1 MTKFSSFGLSD
12 ILVDTL
18 TSMGVTVPTPIQEQA
33 IPFVLSGRNVL
44 ASAQTG
50 TGKTI
55 AYAIPMLQQLI
66 NNPTDTALV
75 LVPTRELAIQ
85 VRDAIRQMI
94 GKKEGLR
101 LALIIGGEP
110 MMKQFSQL
118 KANPR
123 IIIGTPGRTI
133 DHLKRRSLNLQST
146 KFWVL
151 DETDRMLDMGFS
163 IQLEEIAQY
172 LPEERQTMMF
182 SATLPKSIMRLAHM
196 YLTAD
201 HERISVD
208 IDTKASKNITQEV
221 IRISQGQKYPELLTQ
236 LNTREGSVIIFVK
249 TKRSADQLAEKLYD
263 EGHTVDA
270 FHGDL
275 RQRKRE
281 LVVRNFRNGR
291 NRVLVCTDIAARGLD
306 IPHVKHVINYDLP
319 QCPEDYIHRIG
330 RTGRAGAE
338 GHSLCLIGPDDNRL
352 WRAIEMM
359 MDPEKAK
366 LEAANRPQ
374 RSGGFG
380 KERSGGFNRERSGG
394 GGRFNKERSERSG
407 FGNRERTSSFGDKDR
422 SSGFGGKECTS
433 SFGDKDRSTGGFNKE
448 RSGGFGGK
456 ERSSSFGDKD
466 RSTGGF
472 NKERSGSFGGKERS
486 SSFGDKDRSTGG
498 FNKERSG
505 GFGGKERSSSFS
517 DKDRSGGFG
526 KENKS
531 FASKGSKPKGPN
543 KPTGKSFSP
552 RNENRTRT
560 FNQA

>member
-1 MTKFSSFGLSD
+1 MTKFSSFGLSNV
-12 ILVDTL
+12 LVDTL

-33 IPFVLSGRNVL
+33 IPLVLSGRNVL

-172 LPEERQTMMF
+172 LPAERQTMMF

-196 YLTAD
+196 YLTSD
-201 HERISVD
+201 HERVSVD
-208 IDTKASKNITQEV
+208 IDTKASTNITQEV

-380 KERSGGFNRERSGG
+380 KERSGGFNRDRSSG

-407 FGNRERTSSFGDKDR
+407 FGNRERSSSFGDKERSGGGFSKERSNSFGDKERAGSGFSKERSGSGFGNKER
-422 SSGFGGKECTS
+422 SSGFGGKERS
-433 SFGDKDRSTGGFNKE
+433 SGGFGKERSSGFGGKE
-448 RSGGFGGK
+448 RSGSGFGNR
-456 ERSSSFGDKD
+456 ERSSSFGDKE
-466 RSTGGF
+466 RSSGGF
-472 NKERSGSFGGKERS
+472 NKERS
-486 SSFGDKDRSTGG
+486 SSFES
-498 FNKERSG
+498 
-505 GFGGKERSSSFS
+505 
-517 DKDRSGGFG
+517 
-526 KENKS
+526 KENKTFS
-531 FASKGSKPKGPN
+531 SKSAKPKGPN
-543 KPTGKSFSP
+543 KPGGKPFSP

>member
-1 MTKFSSFGLSD
+1 MTKFSTFGLSD
-12 ILVDTL
+12 VLVDTL
-18 TSMGVTVPTPIQEQA
+18 TSMGITKPTPIQEQA
-33 IPFVLSGRNVL
+33 IPLVLGGRNVL

-55 AYAIPMLQQLI
+55 AYSIPMLQQLI
-66 NNPTDTALV
+66 NNPTDSALI

-85 VRDAIRQMI
+85 VRDAIRKMI

-133 DHLKRRSLNLQST
+133 DHLKRRSLNLQNT

-172 LPEERQTMMF
+172 LPAERQTMMF
-182 SATLPKSIMRLAHM
+182 SATLPKSIMRLAQM

-201 HERISVD
+201 HERVSVD
-208 IDTKASKNITQEV
+208 IDTKASENITQEV
-221 IRISQGQKYPELLTQ
+221 IRISHGQKYPELLTQ
-236 LNTREGSVIIFVK
+236 LNAREGSVIIFVK

-374 RSGGFG
+374 RSGGFNRG
-380 KERSGGFNRERSGG
+380 RSGS

-407 FGNRERTSSFGDKDR
+407 FGGRERT
-422 SSGFGGKECTS
+422 
-433 SFGDKDRSTGGFNKE
+433 
-448 RSGGFGGK
+448 GGFGGK
-456 ERSSSFGDKD
+456 ERSG
-466 RSTGGF
+466 GGF
-472 NKERSGSFGGKERS
+472 NKERTGGLGGKERS
-486 SSFGDKDRSTGG
+486 DGG
-498 FNKERSG
+498 FNKERTG
-505 GFGGKERSSSFS
+505 GFGGKERSGGGFN
-517 DKDRSGGFG
+517 KERTGGFG
-526 KENKS
+526 KEGKS
-531 FASKGSKPKGPN
+531 FASKGSKSKGSPKAAG
-543 KPTGKSFSP
+543 KPFSP

>member
-1 MTKFSSFGLSD
+1 MSSYSGSFLAFRGLFMTKFSSFGLSD

-133 DHLKRRSLNLQST
+133 DHLKRRSLNLKST

-201 HERISVD
+201 HERVSVD

-236 LNTREGSVIIFVK
+236 LNAREGSVIIFVK

-394 GGRFNKERSERSG
+394 FNRERSGGGRFNKERSERSG
-407 FGNRERTSSFGDKDR
+407 FGNRECS
-422 SSGFGGKECTS
+422 S

-472 NKERSGSFGGKERS
+472 NKERSERSGFGNKERS
-486 SSFGDKDRSTGG
+486 GGG
-498 FNKERSG
+498 FNKERS
-505 GFGGKERSSSFS
+505 ERS
-517 DKDRSGGFG
+517 GFG

-531 FASKGSKPKGPN
+531 FSSKSPKSKGPN
-543 KPTGKSFSP
+543 KPAGKPFSP

>member
-1 MTKFSSFGLSD
+1 MTNFSSFGLND
-12 ILVDTL
+12 GLVETL
-18 TSMGVTVPTPIQEQA
+18 KSEGITTPTPIQEQA
-33 IPFVLSGRNVL
+33 IPFVLAGRNVL

-66 NNPTDTALV
+66 NNPTDGALI

-85 VRDAIRQMI
+85 VRDAVRKLAGQ
-94 GKKEGLR
+94 KLGLKV
-101 LALIIGGEP
+101 ALLIGGEE
-110 MMKQFSQL
+110 MRKQFDQL
-118 KANPR
+118 RATPR
-123 IIIGTPGRTI
+123 VIIGTPGRTI
-133 DHLKRRSLNLQST
+133 DHLKRRSLSLKNT

-172 LPEERQTMMF
+172 MPEERQTMMF

-196 YLTAD
+196 YLAD

-208 IDTKASKNITQEV
+208 ATTKASDNITQEV
-221 IRISQGQKYPELLTQ
+221 VRLSHGQKYPELLTQ
-236 LNTREGSVIIFVK
+236 LNDREGSVIIFVK

-263 EGHTVDA
+263 EGHTADA

-330 RTGRAGAE
+330 RTGRAGAQ
-338 GHSLCLIGPDDNRL
+338 GNSLCLIGPEDNRL
-352 WRAIEMM
+352 WRAIEIM

-366 LEAANRPQ
+366 LEAANKQQRSEGSRGRSGGGGFARGRSSGGGGFGRGRSEESRERSGGFGDKKRSGGFGEERSSGGFGDKKRSGGFGEERSSGSFGDKK

-380 KERSGGFNRERSGG
+380 KERSSGG
-394 GGRFNKERSERSG
+394 
-407 FGNRERTSSFGDKDR
+407 FGDK
-422 SSGFGGKECTS
+422 K
-433 SFGDKDRSTGGFNKE
+433 
-448 RSGGFGGK
+448 RSGGFGE
-456 ERSSSFGDKD
+456 ERSSGGFGDK
-466 RSTGGF
+466 
-472 NKERSGSFGGKERS
+472 K
-486 SSFGDKDRSTGG
+486 
-498 FNKERSG
+498 RSG
-505 GFGGKERSSSFS
+505 GFGEERSPGGFG
-517 DKDRSGGFG
+517 DKKRSGGFG
-526 KENKS
+526 EERSGKPFAAKGRKS
-531 FASKGSKPKGPN
+531 KSESGSSDKPFGV
-543 KPTGKSFSP
+543 S
-552 RNENRTRT
+552 RNENRSNK
-560 FNQA
+560 FNRA

>member
-133 DHLKRRSLNLQST
+133 DHLKRRSLNLKST

-201 HERISVD
+201 HERVSVD

-236 LNTREGSVIIFVK
+236 LNAREGSVIIFVK

-394 GGRFNKERSERSG
+394 GRFNKERSERSG
-407 FGNRERTSSFGDKDR
+407 FGNRECS
-422 SSGFGGKECTS
+422 S

-472 NKERSGSFGGKERS
+472 NKERSERSGFGNKERS
-486 SSFGDKDRSTGG
+486 GGG
-498 FNKERSG
+498 FNKERS
-505 GFGGKERSSSFS
+505 ERS
-517 DKDRSGGFG
+517 GFG

-531 FASKGSKPKGPN
+531 FSSKSPKSKGPN
-543 KPTGKSFSP
+543 KPAGKPFSP

>member
-1 MTKFSSFGLSD
+1 
-12 ILVDTL
+12 
-18 TSMGVTVPTPIQEQA
+18 
-33 IPFVLSGRNVL
+33 
-44 ASAQTG
+44 
-50 TGKTI
+50 
-55 AYAIPMLQQLI
+55 
-66 NNPTDTALV
+66 
-75 LVPTRELAIQ
+75 
-85 VRDAIRQMI
+85 
-94 GKKEGLR
+94 
-101 LALIIGGEP
+101 
-110 MMKQFSQL
+110 
-118 KANPR
+118 
-123 IIIGTPGRTI
+123 
-133 DHLKRRSLNLQST
+133 
-146 KFWVL
+146 
-151 DETDRMLDMGFS
+151 
-163 IQLEEIAQY
+163 
-172 LPEERQTMMF
+172 
-182 SATLPKSIMRLAHM
+182 M

-201 HERISVD
+201 HERVSVD

-236 LNTREGSVIIFVK
+236 LNAREGSVIIFVK

-394 GGRFNKERSERSG
+394 GRFNKERSERSG
-407 FGNRERTSSFGDKDR
+407 FGNRECS
-422 SSGFGGKECTS
+422 S

-472 NKERSGSFGGKERS
+472 NKERSERSGFGNKERS
-486 SSFGDKDRSTGG
+486 GGG
-498 FNKERSG
+498 FNKERS
-505 GFGGKERSSSFS
+505 ERS
-517 DKDRSGGFG
+517 GFG

-531 FASKGSKPKGPN
+531 FSSKSPKSKGPN
-543 KPTGKSFSP
+543 KPAGKPFSP